1 MTLVISDDPNY
12 RSRVLNGLAKSNQ
25 DMSDYVTL
33 SLEIGRR
40 AAYRAVFGVDDPS
53 LDEDSD
59 ESKEEINLDRR
70 VDPHLPLEKI
80 NIGSLKS

>member
-12 RSRVLNGLAKSNQ
+12 RARVLNGLAKSNQ

-40 AAYRAVFGVDDPS
+40 AAYKAVFGVDDPS
-53 LDEDSD
+53 LDDDSD
-59 ESKEEINLDRR
+59 ESKEEINLIK
-70 VDPHLPLEKI
+70 EKL
-80 NIGSLKS
+80 NTKAKLLSGETGNV